1 MIPLNES
8 HVQFL
13 SQMPV
18 PSTDP
23 IYQHPATAALNDPAS
38 RFPQPRSTAPIIER
52 ERLVQQFMILG
63 DLLNA
68 GTLLVDVRRTDYE
81 GGTIRGSLNLPA
93 QSFPLQMSTLYRLC
107 AGDGL
112 AVISRVVFYC
122 GKSWTVCSK
131 KISNSSHT
139 HYHHHHHHL
148 KRHSLQSL
156 SSDGTTDNH
165 FKAPL
170 RVVAHAVQVGS
181 KTM

>member
-13 SQMPV
+13 STIPTPPQEP
-18 PSTDP
+18 T
-23 IYQHPATAALNDPAS
+23 YEHPANMALNDPAS
-38 RFPQPRSTAPIIER
+38 RFPQPRSQAPTIER

-122 GKSWTVCSK
+122 GE
-131 KISNSSHT
+131 SSPMFIAQFSPCCCRNYT
-139 HYHHHHHHL
+139 
-148 KRHSLQSL
+148 
-156 SSDGTTDNH
+156 
-165 FKAPL
+165 L
-170 RVVAHAVQVGS
+170 RS
-181 KTM
+181 I

>member
-1 MIPLNES
+1 MIPLNDS

-13 SQMPV
+13 SQMPI
-18 PSTDP
+18 PASDP
-23 IYQHPATAALNDPAS
+23 VQSYEHPAQMALNDPAS
-38 RFPQPRSTAPIIER
+38 RFPQPRSQAPVIER
-52 ERLVQQFMILG
+52 EQLVRQFMILG

-122 GKSWTVCSK
+122 GESQLLSALMGICD
-131 KISNSSHT
+131 
-139 HYHHHHHHL
+139 
-148 KRHSLQSL
+148 QSL
-156 SSDGTTDNH
+156 D
-165 FKAPL
+165 
-170 RVVAHAVQVGS
+170 
-181 KTM
+181 